1 MPNLTKPSNRQ
12 SNEIANF
19 KKKIITNPEALQKSY
34 ERLTQVLAQELP
46 QIGPDSIAEINFS
59 DLQQNGKFDELNLA
73 KLKKSGV
80 IIVRKIF
87 STEQAQQWNEEL
99 IGLFKDGSAY
109 LKLDQEM
116 EH

>member
-1 MPNLTKPSNRQ
+1 MANSKFRQ

-46 QIGPDSIAEINFS
+46 QIGPDSIAAINFS

-99 IGLFKDGSAY
+99 IGNVQL
-109 LKLDQEM
+109 
-116 EH
+116 